1 MRVLLALALVLA
13 ACQQETAEQV
23 QRTPREADA
32 PQQQQAGSATRIDPT
47 LPPEGAGVA
56 SADQHV
62 QLIEYA
68 IRMPQTLKAGPQSF
82 HVTNDGKEIHN
93 FEVEGNGVHQKLPSD
108 LSRGSSAQMTV
119 DLKPG
124 TYTIYCPVDGHR
136 QKGMELKVTVQ

>member
-1 MRVLLALALVLA
+1 MRILIALAFVFV
-13 ACQQETAEQV
+13 ACQQETAQQI
-23 QRTPREADA
+23 QRTPSEADA
-32 PQQQQAGSATRIDPT
+32 PQQQEAGSATRIDPT
-47 LPPEGAGVA
+47 IPPEGVGVA
-56 SADQHV
+56 TPDQHV
-62 QLIEYA
+62 QLIEYS
-68 IRMPQTLKAGPQSF
+68 IRMPQTLKAGRQSF

-108 LSRGSSAQMTV
+108 LSRGSSAQMDV